1 MPPKKKAVHKKTPT
15 TKKQSST
22 PKRARNRDPLTII
35 LYGQSGNGKTSLAA
49 NFPRCKFLCDSQE
62 RGIEFLS
69 RRDLVPQPESIRTN
83 FDADSDRSWNQ
94 LLEAV
99 WETVTE
105 NVETLVLESLT
116 GIENLCFL
124 SHCRDKFG
132 GNFDGTQQGGGF
144 FEYAR
149 GPKSAARLEIPK
161 LIAALDAVHQS
172 GKNVI
177 ITAHSQTKED
187 TDPQGATVMKYIPY
201 CDKDTWARFHR
212 WASCVFFLGRRIE
225 EDREKRGLRKVA
237 REDFDRLLFTEGT
250 PYCEAKNWLGIH
262 GVVHM
267 GSSGE
272 EAYAALAKRIYG

>member
-1 MPPKKKAVHKKTPT
+1 MPPKPPKKSPGTQALHE
-15 TKKQSST
+15 
-22 PKRARNRDPLTII
+22 PLTVI

-49 NFPRCKFLCDSQE
+49 NFPGCKFLCDSQE
-62 RGIEFLS
+62 RGVEFLS
-69 RRDLVPQPESIRTN
+69 RRNLIPQPVSIQT
-83 FDADSDRSWNQ
+83 FEADSPESWSRIV
-94 LLEAV
+94 EAV
-99 WETVTE
+99 WQTATE
-105 NVETLVLESLT
+105 SKVKTLVLESLT

-124 SHCRDKFG
+124 SHCRDKFNS
-132 GNFDGTQQGGGF
+132 NFDGTERGGGF

-161 LIAALDAVHQS
+161 LIAALDTVHQA

-262 GVVHM
+262 GVVQM
-267 GSSGE
+267 GHSGK
-272 EAYAALAKRIYG
+272 EAYDNLQKKLRG